1 MSADGRSAQ
10 KWKGMVI
17 GMDKKEAAQKLMS
30 IFGNVD
36 AIAVLHSVLVGISK
50 YIIIIVFAVYTW
62 HCFTVFI
69 GKNMER
75 KEEIYRRQK
84 KIMFTIHFIC
94 SLVLFLNS
102 LSIKIVLFYV
112 AQVVFLVL
120 VDKAYSYV
128 YQNLSK
134 LVMNN
139 MLMLLTI
146 GFLMIE
152 RLNMDFAMRQ
162 MILASVI

>member
-1 MSADGRSAQ
+1 
-10 KWKGMVI
+10 MVI

-84 KIMFTIHFIC
+84 KIQPRLCDARQAGALHH
-94 SLVLFLNS
+94 
-102 LSIKIVLFYV
+102 LSQPGAPGREPHHGGGLPRLPGHP
-112 AQVVFLVL
+112 AR
-120 VDKAYSYV
+120 SGHH
-128 YQNLSK
+128 YQQRAA
-134 LVMNN
+134 VWHECAA
-139 MLMLLTI
+139 
-146 GFLMIE
+146 GH
-152 RLNMDFAMRQ
+152 Q
-162 MILASVI
+162 

>member
-1 MSADGRSAQ
+1 MSADSRSAQ

-17 GMDKKEAAQKLMS
+17 GMDKKEAVQKLMS

-94 SLVLFLNS
+94 SLVLLS
-102 LSIKIVLFYV
+102 LIHI
-112 AQVVFLVL
+112 
-120 VDKAYSYV
+120 
-128 YQNLSK
+128 
-134 LVMNN
+134 
-139 MLMLLTI
+139 
-146 GFLMIE
+146 
-152 RLNMDFAMRQ
+152 
-162 MILASVI
+162 

>member
-1 MSADGRSAQ
+1 MSADSRSAQ

-162 MILASVI
+162 MIFASVI